1 MEELLDAPAYL
12 FRGPEKIPRAFFL
25 TFALSTFC
33 HVIFFAILIFTP
45 GRNADRRFMPA
56 VITVSMVSLPGEEAA
71 PREGHQ
77 ARQQPKTEKVTVS
90 ETPKSKKQLAPVSSK
105 TVSVSPKKPSPK
117 KSLKKKTF
125 KPSKIVKDAIS
136 RIEKTVE
143 EESPTP
149 LQAALDRLRNAVDKT
164 DERDRLKK
172 KAGAGDVK
180 GVPGIQAGNGIS
192 GKKVLE
198 LIDIYR
204 VEIAYKVQKNWAF
217 SGQLA
222 GASGDLQASLVF
234 KVMPS
239 GEIKEIF
246 FTDRSGNRYLDESAY
261 KAVVK
266 SNPVDPHPAGISK
279 SFIEVGLRFT
289 PEGVR

>member
-1 MEELLDAPAYL
+1 MEELIDAPAYL
-12 FRGPEKIPRAFFL
+12 FRGAEKIPRAFFL
-25 TFALSTFC
+25 TFVLSTFC
-33 HVIFFAILIFTP
+33 HLIFFTILIIAP
-45 GRNADRRFMPA
+45 SRNADRKFMPA
-56 VITVSMVSLPGEEAA
+56 VINVSMVTL
-71 PREGHQ
+71 PREEESPRTGQQ
-77 ARQQPKTEKVTVS
+77 AQQQPKTEKVIVS
-90 ETPKSKKQLAPVSSK
+90 KTPKSKDQLAPVPSK
-105 TVSVSPKKPSPK
+105 TVSVSRKKPSAK
-117 KSLKKKTF
+117 KSLKKRTF
-125 KPSKIVKDAIS
+125 KPSKVVENAIS

-143 EESPTP
+143 EESPPP
-149 LQAALDRLRNAVDKT
+149 LKEALDRLRKEVGKT

-172 KAGAGDVK
+172 KTGEGDVK
-180 GVPGIQAGNGIS
+180 GVPGIPGGNNVS

-222 GASGDLQASLVF
+222 GDSGDLQASLVF

-261 KAVVK
+261 KAIVK

-279 SFIEVGLRFT
+279 SFINVGLRFT